1 MSEENPLNKLF
12 ENTMTFESP
21 KIVKEYDDEC
31 DCMTHGSYKVHVV
44 ELDNGVKTVTPNRCP
59 ICEKER
65 KEELAKR
72 NKERIYNERIESYKK
87 SNITSEFF
95 DKELSDYIATTVA
108 QKAALNAIQEMIE
121 TRKGK
126 IIIIGSN
133 GCGKTMLGSLAVK
146 AMGGY
151 IYTIFEIATRIR
163 QSYTPGS
170 KETELDILNELVNAP
185 LLVIDEIGR
194 VKTTEAVLDW
204 FSYIIDK
211 RHTYNKPIILLGNLH
226 FGKDCDNREKGGCP
240 RCFENCFDNDCI
252 SRLRQD
258 SKIIEIIA
266 SDKRSEKKSGS
277 FITDRR

>member
-1 MSEENPLNKLF
+1 MNEENPLNKLF
-12 ENTMTFESP
+12 ENMMTFESP
-21 KIVKEYDDEC
+21 KIVKEYDDKC
-31 DCMTHGSYKVHVV
+31 DCMTHGPYRVHVV

-65 KEELAKR
+65 KEELTKR
-72 NKERIYNERIESYKK
+72 NKERIYNERIKSYKK

-163 QSYTPGS
+163 QSYAAGS

-226 FGKDCDNREKGGCP
+226 FGKDCDNKEKGGCP

>member
-12 ENTMTFESP
+12 EDMMSFEAP
-21 KIVKEYDDEC
+21 KIIHEYDDVRE
-31 DCMTHGSYKVHVV
+31 CMTHGSYKVHIVRY
-44 ELDNGVKTVTPNRCP
+44 DNGNEVVTPDRCP
-59 ICEKER
+59 ICEQER
-65 KEELAKR
+65 KEEIAKR
-72 NKERIYNERIESYKK
+72 NRERIYNERIAYYK
-87 SNITSEFF
+87 SCNIADEYLNKEFA
-95 DKELSDYIATTVA
+95 DYVATTKA
-108 QKAALNAIQEMIE
+108 QKAALNAIQKMID
-121 TRKGK
+121 THKGK

-163 QSYTPGS
+163 QSYAAGS

-194 VKTTEAVLDW
+194 VKTTEAILDW

-211 RHTYNKPIILLGNLH
+211 RHTYNRPIILLGNLH
-226 FGKDCDNREKGGCP
+226 FGKDCEDKEKGGCP

-258 SKIIEIIA
+258 SKIIEII
-266 SDKRSEKKSGS
+266 STDKRSESKSGS
-277 FITDRR
+277 FITDRG